1 MTSQQLDE
9 LVAQTPKEPTRAPK
23 PKLEDFTEYSE
34 EGAKTVHTDD
44 FKQAL
49 SDWTEQEREYI
60 SNPQYILEKSSTL
73 KGIKSLF
80 YEYRDLY
87 MNEQKAK
94 GGDIPKLG
102 EC

>member
-1 MTSQQLDE
+1 MTSQQLNE

-60 SNPQYILEKSSTL
+60 SNPQYISEKSSTL
-73 KGIKSLF
+73 QWHSAVITHFFTRKF
-80 YEYRDLY
+80 
-87 MNEQKAK
+87 
-94 GGDIPKLG
+94 
-102 EC
+102 